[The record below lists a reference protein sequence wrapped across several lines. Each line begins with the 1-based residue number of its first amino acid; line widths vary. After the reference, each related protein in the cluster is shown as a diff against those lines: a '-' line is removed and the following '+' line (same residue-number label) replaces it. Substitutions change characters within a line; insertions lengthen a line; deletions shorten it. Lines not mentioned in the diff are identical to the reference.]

1 MTNRASAGKWLA
13 LLLTSLILGFAPLFH
28 AVCIGATAAHGS
40 SHTMAD
46 GTVMSITSHSPN
58 DLSMSHQAPTL
69 YEPTLQTLTLQTP
82 TLQAPLTKA
91 FGSSL
96 SSLSQNLLLLVPA
109 LVILLGFWFAR
120 HRASGPYRKCQQTLF
135 RGLHPPAVL
144 HRPTM
149 VDLMSLGIS
158 RT

>member
-1 MTNRASAGKWLA
+1 MTTRASAGKWLA

-69 YEPTLQTLTLQTP
+69 QTLTLQTP
-82 TLQAPLTKA
+82 TLQAPRTKA

-109 LVILLGFWFAR
+109 LVILLGFWFAKR
-120 HRASGPYRKCQQTLF
+120 RASGHDRKCQQTLF

-149 VDLMSLGIS
+149 VDLISLGIS